1 MAIIYF
7 VLILGVTVFIHE
19 FGHFLLAKKAGI
31 YCYEFSLGM
40 GPRLFKFNR
49 KNDETEYSIRL
60 FPIGGYVSMAGE
72 SVEEDENVDKSK
84 RIQSKT
90 WLQRFLTII
99 AGIVFNFI
107 LALIIFF
114 VIGLTYGAQTNV
126 PYAGIIV
133 EDSPAYEAGLR
144 EKDKFISMN
153 GKKTNT
159 IDKFALELA
168 VNTGKTLELK
178 VKRNEEVKTIKI
190 EPEKQEESY
199 TYGFGI
205 TTNVEKGIIP
215 SIRFAF
221 SKIAS
226 LISQMIL
233 VIWYL
238 ITGTLSLNTLS
249 GPIGIFN
256 LVSDTAKTGFINI
269 IYLLGIISVNVGF
282 INLLP
287 IPAFDGGRILFLIIE
302 KIKGKPVSAKTENT
316 IHSIGFVLLMI
327 LMVAITYNDILKLLR

>member
-7 VLILGVTVFIHE
+7 ILILGVTVFIHE
-19 FGHFLLAKKAGI
+19 FGHFLFAKKAGI

-40 GPRLFKFNR
+40 GPRLFKFKR

-72 SVEEDENVDKSK
+72 SVEEDKNVPKNK
-84 RIQSKT
+84 LIQSKT

-99 AGIVFNFI
+99 AGIAFNFI
-107 LALIIFF
+107 LSAIIFF
-114 VIGLTYGAQTNV
+114 CIALIYGAQTNV
-126 PYAGIIV
+126 PYVGKIV
-133 EDSPAYEAGLR
+133 EGSSAEISGLK
-144 EKDKFISMN
+144 ENDKFISMN
-153 GKKTNT
+153 GKKTNN
-159 IDKFALELA
+159 IDKFALELT
-168 VNTGKTLELK
+168 VNNGKKLEL
-178 VKRNEEVKTIKI
+178 VIERNNELKKI
-190 EPEKQEESY
+190 TVEPEKEEENF

-205 TTNVEKGIIP
+205 TTNVEKGLIP

-221 SKIAS
+221 SKLIS

-287 IPAFDGGRILFLIIE
+287 VPAFDGGRILFLIIE
-302 KIKGKPVSAKTENT
+302 KIKGKPVSAKTENI
-316 IHSIGFVLLMI
+316 IHSIGFALLMI
-327 LMVAITYNDILKLLR
+327 LMVAITYNDILKLIR